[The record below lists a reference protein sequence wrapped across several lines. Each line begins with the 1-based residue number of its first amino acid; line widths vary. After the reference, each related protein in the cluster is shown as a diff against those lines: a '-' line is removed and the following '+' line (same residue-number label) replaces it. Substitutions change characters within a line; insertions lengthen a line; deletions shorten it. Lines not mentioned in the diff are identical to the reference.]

1 MNLKKVLSVI
11 LGLLMVAAGVYCI
24 CTPALTYLILGW
36 VIGVCMVVNAIG
48 SFFTYS
54 ERKKFGTA
62 DGWTLVGAIIS
73 LLLGLTLAANGIMQ
87 IMVDLFIL
95 YIVAAWLLIM
105 GIIRIMMAI
114 RLYRF
119 RKSLAARVL
128 GRNWG
133 WVLIM
138 GLLLVACGVLSL
150 INPFS
155 LMLAIGLIIGINL
168 IVIGVNLVSLAIIA

>member
-11 LGLLMVAAGVYCI
+11 LGLLMVASGVYCI
-24 CTPALTYLILGW
+24 CTPALTYLTLGW
-36 VIGVCMVVNAIG
+36 VIGACMVVNAIG

-54 ERKKFGTA
+54 ERKKFGAA

-73 LLLGLTLAANGIMQ
+73 LLLGLALAANGVMQ

-95 YIVAAWLLIM
+95 YMAAAWLLIM

-119 RKSLAARVL
+119 HKSLASLVL

-150 INPFS
+150 INPFG

-168 IVIGVNLVSLAIIA
+168 IVIGVNLVSLAVIA